1 MTETL
6 RKHKIIAANEHG
18 GAKFERTD
26 AQIMHKFKKKFGL
39 TFSKFIPIFTEFSF
53 LFIGSIY
60 CIYSA
65 MILVIEHCN
74 YYTFFSTSR
83 GYE

>member
-26 AQIMHKFKKKFGL
+26 AQIMRKLKKNLG
-39 TFSKFIPIFTEFSF
+39 
-53 LFIGSIY
+53 
-60 CIYSA
+60 
-65 MILVIEHCN
+65 
-74 YYTFFSTSR
+74 
-83 GYE
+83 